1 MIKRILR
8 KLIYREK
15 SSGEKYIA
23 YCKRGGG
30 ATIGNNVTVYSAKN
44 TTIDETSLQ
53 HIFIGDNTQ
62 ITAGVIIL
70 AHDYSYSVLGNI
82 YGELPRQQK
91 DTIIGKNVFIGMNSI
106 ILMGSNIGDNVIIGA
121 GSVVSGH
128 IPSNTVCAGNPAKI
142 ICSLDQFLVKGR
154 TRFEESARCYYAGIK
169 RKKQDVTEE
178 DMIIYRSLF
187 AEKSEMERY
196 IAYGKFRGLENE
208 KIINME
214 NYRKYKTFN
223 DFMEDIQ

>member
-23 YCKRGGG
+23 YCKRGG

-196 IAYGKFRGLENE
+196 IAYGKFRGVENE

-214 NYRKYKTFN
+214 NYRKYKAFN

>member
-15 SSGEKYIA
+15 SSGEKYIV
-23 YCKRGGG
+23 YCKRGG

-196 IAYGKFRGLENE
+196 IAYGKFRGVENE

>member
-1 MIKRILR
+1 MIKQILR

-23 YCKRGGG
+23 YCKRGG

-82 YGELPRQQK
+82 YGELPRQQR

-121 GSVVSGH
+121 GSVVSGR

-169 RKKQDVTEE
+169 RKKQNVTEE

-187 AEKSEMERY
+187 TEKSEMQRY
-196 IAYGKFRGLENE
+196 IACGKFRGVENE

-214 NYRKYKTFN
+214 NYRKYETFN

>member
-23 YCKRGGG
+23 YCNRGG

-196 IAYGKFRGLENE
+196 IAYGKFRGVENE

>member
-1 MIKRILR
+1 MIKQILR

-23 YCKRGGG
+23 YCKRGG

-82 YGELPRQQK
+82 YGELPRQQR

-121 GSVVSGH
+121 GSVVSGR

-169 RKKQDVTEE
+169 RKKQNVTEE

-187 AEKSEMERY
+187 TEKSEMERY
-196 IAYGKFRGLENE
+196 SAYGKFCGVENE

>member
-23 YCKRGGG
+23 YCKRGG

-169 RKKQDVTEE
+169 RKKQDVAEE

-196 IAYGKFRGLENE
+196 IAYGKFRGVENE

>member
-23 YCKRGGG
+23 YCKRGG

-106 ILMGSNIGDNVIIGA
+106 ILMGTNIGDNVIIGA

-196 IAYGKFRGLENE
+196 IAYGKFRGVENE

>member
-23 YCKRGGG
+23 YCKRGG

-106 ILMGSNIGDNVIIGA
+106 ILMGSNIGDNVILGA

-154 TRFEESARCYYAGIK
+154 TRFEDSARCYYAGIK

-196 IAYGKFRGLENE
+196 IAYGKFRGVENE

>member
-1 MIKRILR
+1 MIKQILR

-23 YCKRGGG
+23 YCKRGG

-82 YGELPRQQK
+82 YGELPRQQR

-121 GSVVSGH
+121 GSVVSGR

-169 RKKQDVTEE
+169 RKKQNVTEE

-187 AEKSEMERY
+187 TEKSEMERY
-196 IAYGKFRGLENE
+196 IAYGKFRGVENE

>member
-23 YCKRGGG
+23 YCKRGG

-196 IAYGKFRGLENE
+196 IAYGKFCGVENE

>member
-1 MIKRILR
+1 M
-8 KLIYREK
+8 ET
-15 SSGEKYIA
+15 
-23 YCKRGGG
+23 GGG

-196 IAYGKFRGLENE
+196 IAYGKFRGVENE

>member
-82 YGELPRQQK
+82 YGELPRKQK

-196 IAYGKFRGLENE
+196 IAYGKFRGVENE

>member
-1 MIKRILR
+1 MIKQILR

-23 YCKRGGG
+23 YCKRGG

-82 YGELPRQQK
+82 YGELPRQQR

-128 IPSNTVCAGNPAKI
+128 IPSNTAGNPAKI

-196 IAYGKFRGLENE
+196 IAYEKFRGVENK

>member
-1 MIKRILR
+1 MIKQILI

-23 YCKRGGG
+23 YCKRGG

-82 YGELPRQQK
+82 YGELPRQQR

-121 GSVVSGH
+121 GSVVSGR

-169 RKKQDVTEE
+169 RKKQNVTEE

-187 AEKSEMERY
+187 TEKSEMERY
-196 IAYGKFRGLENE
+196 IAYGKFCGVENE

>member
-1 MIKRILR
+1 MIKQILR

-23 YCKRGGG
+23 YCKRGG

-196 IAYGKFRGLENE
+196 IAYGKFRGVENE

>member
-1 MIKRILR
+1 MIKQILR

-23 YCKRGGG
+23 YCKRGG

-82 YGELPRQQK
+82 YGELPRQQR

-187 AEKSEMERY
+187 TEKSEMERY
-196 IAYGKFRGLENE
+196 IAYGKFCGVENE

>member
-23 YCKRGGG
+23 YCKRGG

-70 AHDYSYSVLGNI
+70 AHDYSYSVLGNV

-196 IAYGKFRGLENE
+196 IAYGKFRGVENE

>member
-23 YCKRGGG
+23 YCKRGG

-169 RKKQDVTEE
+169 RKKQDV
-178 DMIIYRSLF
+178 R
-187 AEKSEMERY
+187 RY
-196 IAYGKFRGLENE
+196 DNI
-208 KIINME
+208 
-214 NYRKYKTFN
+214 
-223 DFMEDIQ
+223 

>member
-1 MIKRILR
+1 MIKKILR

-23 YCKRGGG
+23 YCKRGG

-82 YGELPRQQK
+82 YGELTRQQR

-121 GSVVSGH
+121 GSVVSGR

-169 RKKQDVTEE
+169 RKKQNVTEE

-187 AEKSEMERY
+187 TEKSEMERY
-196 IAYGKFRGLENE
+196 IAYGKFCGVENE

>member
-23 YCKRGGG
+23 YCKRGG

-196 IAYGKFRGLENE
+196 IAYGKFRGVENE
-208 KIINME
+208 KIINMD

>member
-1 MIKRILR
+1 M
-8 KLIYREK
+8 Y
-15 SSGEKYIA
+15 A
-23 YCKRGGG
+23 GG

-196 IAYGKFRGLENE
+196 IAYGKFRGVENE

>member
-1 MIKRILR
+1 MHIV
-8 KLIYREK
+8 
-15 SSGEKYIA
+15 S
-23 YCKRGGG
+23 GG

-53 HIFIGDNTQ
+53 HIFIGDNTP

-196 IAYGKFRGLENE
+196 IAYGKFRGVENE

>member
-1 MIKRILR
+1 M
-8 KLIYREK
+8 
-15 SSGEKYIA
+15 
-23 YCKRGGG
+23 
-30 ATIGNNVTVYSAKN
+30 TVYSAKN

-187 AEKSEMERY
+187 AEKVKWKD
-196 IAYGKFRGLENE
+196 ILH
-208 KIINME
+208 ME
-214 NYRKYKTFN
+214 NFVGWKTKR
-223 DFMEDIQ
+223 

>member
-15 SSGEKYIA
+15 TSGEKYIA
-23 YCKRGGG
+23 YCKRGG

-196 IAYGKFRGLENE
+196 IAYGKFRGVENE

>member
-23 YCKRGGG
+23 YCKRGG

-187 AEKSEMERY
+187 AGKSEMERY
-196 IAYGKFRGLENE
+196 IAYGKFRGVENE

>member
-1 MIKRILR
+1 MHIVN
-8 KLIYREK
+8 
-15 SSGEKYIA
+15 
-23 YCKRGGG
+23 GGG

-196 IAYGKFRGLENE
+196 IAYGKFRGVENE

>member
-178 DMIIYRSLF
+178 DMIIYRSLLR
-187 AEKSEMERY
+187 KKVKWKD
-196 IAYGKFRGLENE
+196 ILH
-208 KIINME
+208 ME
-214 NYRKYKTFN
+214 NFVGWKTKR
-223 DFMEDIQ
+223 

>member
-1 MIKRILR
+1 MIKQILR

-23 YCKRGGG
+23 YCKRGG

-106 ILMGSNIGDNVIIGA
+106 VLMGSNIGDNVIIGA

-178 DMIIYRSLF
+178 DLIIYRSLF

-196 IAYGKFRGLENE
+196 IAYGKFRGVENE

>member
-23 YCKRGGG
+23 YCKRGG

-142 ICSLDQFLVKGR
+142 TCSLDQFLVKGR

-196 IAYGKFRGLENE
+196 IAYGKFRGVENE

>member
-23 YCKRGGG
+23 YCKRGG

-196 IAYGKFRGLENE
+196 IAYGKFRGVENE

-223 DFMEDIQ
+223 GFMEDIQ

>member
-1 MIKRILR
+1 M
-8 KLIYREK
+8 
-15 SSGEKYIA
+15 
-23 YCKRGGG
+23 
-30 ATIGNNVTVYSAKN
+30 
-44 TTIDETSLQ
+44 
-53 HIFIGDNTQ
+53 
-62 ITAGVIIL
+62 
-70 AHDYSYSVLGNI
+70 
-82 YGELPRQQK
+82 PRQQR

-121 GSVVSGH
+121 GSVVSGR

-169 RKKQDVTEE
+169 RKKQNVTEE

-187 AEKSEMERY
+187 TEKSEMERY
-196 IAYGKFRGLENE
+196 IAYGKFCGVENE